1 VPCCCCRSP
10 HWRIAAC
17 VKPARKPLRRVL
29 SAFRLTWRCYSGE
42 PFRRASGLV
51 DLFENRRIARQ
62 VLCRNLVRIDDAAV
76 LIKGTNP
83 IAENDAKMRNELA
96 MPNGPLSGL
105 IRIVM

>member
-1 VPCCCCRSP
+1 
-10 HWRIAAC
+10 
-17 VKPARKPLRRVL
+17 
-29 SAFRLTWRCYSGE
+29 
-42 PFRRASGLV
+42 
-51 DLFENRRIARQ
+51 
-62 VLCRNLVRIDDAAV
+62 VRIDDAAV